1 MEFRKLFGDL
11 RSELKKTGEEIDLD
25 YVLAEIAQL
34 PLEMAEEVKDSLL
47 PYVLREITQKKIKDA
62 FLETFLDGEVFVKLV
77 ALYPEF
83 ISDWPKKLKVS
94 DMETFH
100 SLIELLNE
108 GMLPN
113 LTSLLVFDV
122 PIGRNGISELTGVK
136 QFKKL
141 TELIIW
147 KGDLGDDGAIDLS
160 EQISEDH
167 EIKLKLPMN
176 GISKEVFETCLK
188 KYITQLGRQ
197 KEKARK
203 NPITRCKKT
212 GKFYLQSSYRRVRGK
227 EAAMNYA
234 AFRELQIKLDIFG
247 LTDAEKT
254 EYTAWIK
261 FPDNVK
267 ARNLLIKQTTT
278 DLSNEEKRRLSQWKK
293 DSQYY
298 KQSERLK
305 PRRR

>member
-1 MEFRKLFGDL
+1 MKSKEFFGEL
-11 RSELKKTGEEIDLD
+11 RSNLNPANGEIDLGN
-25 YVLAEIAQL
+25 VLAEIAKL
-34 PLEMAEEVKDSLL
+34 PLEMAEEVKDMVL
-47 PYVLREITQKKIKDA
+47 PYVISEITQKKVMDTY
-62 FLETFLDGEVFVKLV
+62 LNGDVVVRLMN
-77 ALYPEF
+77 LYPEL
-83 ISDWPKKLKVS
+83 ISDLPTKLKVS
-94 DMETFH
+94 DMDTFH

-122 PIGRNGISELTGVK
+122 PIGRDGIRELTGVK

-147 KGDLGDDGAIDLS
+147 RGDLGDDGAIDLS

-176 GISKEVFETCLK
+176 GISKEVFETYLK
-188 KYITQLGRQ
+188 KYMTQLGRQ
-197 KEKARK
+197 KEKTRK
-203 NPITRCKKT
+203 NPRTRCRRT
-212 GKFYLQSSYRRVRGK
+212 GMLYIQSSFRRVRGR
-227 EAAMNYA
+227 EAAMNSP

-247 LTDAEKT
+247 LNDTEEI

-261 FPDNVK
+261 FPYNVK

-278 DLSNEEKRRLSQWKK
+278 DLSNEEKRKLSQWTK

-298 KQSERLK
+298 KQSGRLT